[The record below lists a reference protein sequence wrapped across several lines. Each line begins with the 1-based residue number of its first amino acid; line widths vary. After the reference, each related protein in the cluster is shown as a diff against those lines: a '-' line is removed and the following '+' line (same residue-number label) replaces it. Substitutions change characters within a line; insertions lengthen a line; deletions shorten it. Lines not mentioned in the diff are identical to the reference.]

1 MPVNVE
7 LVCVGRLKDRFF
19 EDASKEYL
27 KRLSAFCRVSVAE
40 VPAAPLP
47 DDPSPGE
54 IKAAL
59 AKEADA
65 IRAKIKRG
73 AVVYPMCVEGRELT
87 SGELAAEMERR
98 TVAGASDFAFV
109 IGGSYGLDEE
119 IKKLG
124 PRLSMSKMTFPH
136 RLARV
141 MLLEQ
146 IYRAF
151 TITAGKKYHK

>member
-1 MPVNVE
+1 MPVSVE
-7 LVCVGRLKDRFF
+7 IVCVGRLKDRFF

-27 KRLSAFCRVSVAE
+27 KRLSAFCKINVTE
-40 VPAAPLP
+40 VPAAPLS

-59 AKEADA
+59 AKEAAA
-65 IRAKIKRG
+65 IKSKIKRT
-73 AVVYPMCVEGRELT
+73 ATVYPLCIEGREMT
-87 SGELAAEMERR
+87 SEGLAEEIERR
-98 TVAGASDFAFV
+98 TVSGASDLTFI
-109 IGGSYGLDEE
+109 IGGSYGLDDG

-124 PRLSMSKMTFPH
+124 PMLSMSKMTFPH
-136 RLARV
+136 RLARI

-146 IYRAF
+146 LYRAF